1 MNNLQCSTIIFQ
13 GLRYNY
19 EHQIPNIEHQNNLKT
34 RYEISLTIRVI
45 LLLVSITAAA
55 FCIVSNRYTLLI
67 FVGLVI
73 VFQILNFIQ
82 FINKTNTEL
91 SQFIEAVQY
100 RDFSLQFTEK
110 NAPISVRQ
118 LRRAFN
124 QINATFKQLS
134 SEREEQYQYLQ
145 KILELVDTGILSYDR
160 EGNVGWINEAFKRM
174 MNVPY
179 LRNIASLEKRD
190 VSVFQAIINLEN
202 GNSQLVRINHKQVLL
217 AKTTFLNENIETN
230 LIAFQ
235 NVNEAIED
243 TEAQAYQKLLR
254 VMTHEIMNSVAP
266 IASLAET
273 MEKTLRGR
281 KGEKEEGRRDLEEE
295 GMRGEREESLDAER
309 LADIS
314 LGISTIRKRSENL
327 LKFADTYRQLAKVS
341 MTSFS
346 RFHIRDLFEG
356 VEILLENQIEQ
367 QKIEFDVI
375 IKDFE
380 LAIEG
385 DMVLIEQVLIN
396 LIINAIDAVKNEPNP
411 KITLS
416 VFQNNQ
422 QQTIIEVRDNG
433 VGMSDELMDKIFVPF
448 FTSKPNG
455 SGIGL
460 SLSKQIMA
468 LHKGTITVNSV
479 EKQGTSFRLGF

>member
-1 MNNLQCSTIIFQ
+1 M
-13 GLRYNY
+13 
-19 EHQIPNIEHQNNLKT
+19 KT
-34 RYEISLTIRVI
+34 RYEISLTIRVV
-45 LLLVSITAAA
+45 LLLASITAAA
-55 FCIVSNRYTLLI
+55 YCIVSGKYSLLI
-67 FVGLVI
+67 FAIFILI
-73 VFQILNFIQ
+73 FQIFNFVQ
-82 FINKTNTEL
+82 FINKTNIEL

-110 NAPISVRQ
+110 NAPVSVRQ

-145 KILELVDTGILSYDR
+145 KILELVDTGILSYNQTG
-160 EGNVGWINEAFKRM
+160 EVGWINESFKRM

-179 LRNIASLEKRD
+179 LRNISSLEKRD
-190 VSVFQAIINLEN
+190 NAVYQAIMSLEN
-202 GNSQLVRINHKQVLL
+202 GDSQLVKISQRQVLL
-217 AKTTFLNENIETN
+217 AKTTFLNDGIQTS

-273 MEKTLRGR
+273 MEKTLLKEKG
-281 KGEKEEGRRDLEEE
+281 KMGEKEKGKKGEGKQNLENT
-295 GMRGEREESLDAER
+295 GLDSEH
-309 LADIS
+309 LADIT

-346 RFHIRDLFEG
+346 KFYVRDLFEG
-356 VEILLENQIEQ
+356 VEILLENQLDRHN
-367 QKIEFDVI
+367 IEFDVV
-375 IKDFE
+375 IKDFTMT
-380 LAIEG
+380 IEG

-396 LIINAIDAVKNEPNP
+396 LIINAIDAVKLQPNP
-411 KITLS
+411 TVTLLA
-416 VFQNNQ
+416 FINQ
-422 QQTIIEVRDNG
+422 EERVVIEVRDNG
-433 VGMSDELMDKIFVPF
+433 VGMSAELMDKIFVPF
-448 FTSKPNG
+448 FTSKANG

-460 SLSKQIMA
+460 SLSKQIMT
-468 LHKGTITVNSV
+468 LHKGNITVNSS
-479 EKQGTSFRLGF
+479 EGKGTIFRLGF

>member
-1 MNNLQCSTIIFQ
+1 
-13 GLRYNY
+13 
-19 EHQIPNIEHQNNLKT
+19 LKT

-45 LLLVSITAAA
+45 LLLASITAAA

-67 FVGLVI
+67 FVGLMI

-110 NAPISVRQ
+110 NAPVSVRQ

-124 QINATFKQLS
+124 QINSTFKQLS

-145 KILELVDTGILSYDR
+145 KILELVDTGILSYDQ

-179 LRNIASLEKRD
+179 LRNISSLEKRD
-190 VSVFQAIINLEN
+190 MSVYQAIMSLEN
-202 GNSQLVRINHKQVLL
+202 GDSQLVKINHKQVLL

-273 MEKTLRGR
+273 METTLRWR
-281 KGEKEEGRRDLEEE
+281 KEIRETGGKDL
-295 GMRGEREESLDAER
+295 GDKYQVNFD
-309 LADIS
+309 DIS

-346 RFHIRDLFEG
+346 KFYIRDLFEG

-367 QKIEFDVI
+367 KNIEFDVI

-380 LAIEG
+380 LMIEG

-396 LIINAIDAVKNEPNP
+396 LIINAIDAVQHQSNP

-422 QQTIIEVRDNG
+422 QHTIIEVRDNG

-468 LHKGTITVNSV
+468 LHKGTITVNSA

>member
-1 MNNLQCSTIIFQ
+1 M
-13 GLRYNY
+13 
-19 EHQIPNIEHQNNLKT
+19 KT
-34 RYEISLTIRVI
+34 RYEISLTIRVV
-45 LLLVSITAAA
+45 LLLASITAAA
-55 FCIVSNRYTLLI
+55 YCIVSNKYSLLI
-67 FVGLVI
+67 FAVFVLI
-73 VFQILNFIQ
+73 FQIFNFVQ
-82 FINKTNTEL
+82 FINKTNIEL

-110 NAPISVRQ
+110 NAPVSVRQ

-145 KILELVDTGILSYDR
+145 KILELVDTGILSYNQKG
-160 EGNVGWINEAFKRM
+160 EVGWINESFKRM

-179 LRNIASLEKRD
+179 LRNISSLEKRD
-190 VSVFQAIINLEN
+190 SAVYQAIMSLEN
-202 GNSQLVRINHKQVLL
+202 GDSQLVKINQKQVLL
-217 AKTTFLNENIETN
+217 AKTTFLNDEMETN

-273 MEKTLRGR
+273 MEKALLAR
-281 KGEKEEGRRDLEEE
+281 KGEKEEGSKGVYTVKDSEY
-295 GMRGEREESLDAER
+295 
-309 LADIS
+309 LADIT

-346 RFHIRDLFEG
+346 EFYIRDLFEG
-356 VEILLENQIEQ
+356 VEILLENPLERN
-367 QKIEFDVI
+367 KIEFDVV
-375 IKDFE
+375 IKDFNMT
-380 LAIEG
+380 IEG
-385 DMVLIEQVLIN
+385 DMALIEQVLIN
-396 LIINAIDAVKNEPNP
+396 LIINAIDAVSSQKEPV
-411 KITLS
+411 ITLS
-416 VFQNNQ
+416 AFLNQ
-422 QQTIIEVRDNG
+422 EERVVVEVRDNG
-433 VGMSDELMDKIFVPF
+433 VGMSLELMDKIFVPF
-448 FTSKPNG
+448 FTSKANG

-460 SLSKQIMA
+460 SLSKQIMT
-468 LHKGTITVNSV
+468 LHKGTILVNST
-479 EKQGTSFRLGF
+479 EGKGTIFRLGF

>member
-1 MNNLQCSTIIFQ
+1 M
-13 GLRYNY
+13 
-19 EHQIPNIEHQNNLKT
+19 KT
-34 RYEISLTIRVI
+34 RYEISLTIRVV
-45 LLLVSITAAA
+45 LLLASITAAA
-55 FCIVSNRYTLLI
+55 YCIVSGKYTLLI
-67 FVGLVI
+67 FVILVL
-73 VFQILNFIQ
+73 VFQILNFVQ
-82 FINKTNTEL
+82 FINKTNIEL

-110 NAPISVRQ
+110 NAPVSVRQ

-124 QINATFKQLS
+124 QINSTFKQLS

-145 KILELVDTGILSYDR
+145 KILELVDTGILSYNQTG
-160 EGNVGWINEAFKRM
+160 EVGWINESFKRM
-174 MNVPY
+174 LNVPY
-179 LRNIASLEKRD
+179 LRNISALEKRENA
-190 VSVFQAIINLEN
+190 VYQAIMGLEN
-202 GNSQLVRINHKQVLL
+202 GDSQLVKINQKQVLL
-217 AKTTFLNENIETN
+217 AKTTFLNDEIETS

-273 MEKTLRGR
+273 MEKSLRGR
-281 KGEKEEGRRDLEEE
+281 NGGKQKGETVEERKGLEENTFDA
-295 GMRGEREESLDAER
+295 ESLT
-309 LADIS
+309 DIS

-346 RFHIRDLFEG
+346 EFYVRDLFEG
-356 VEILLENQIEQ
+356 VEILLENQLERHQ
-367 QKIEFDVI
+367 IEFDVV

-380 LAIEG
+380 MTIEG

-396 LIINAIDAVKNEPNP
+396 LIINAIDAVKEQTNP
-411 KITLS
+411 RITLS
-416 VFQNNQ
+416 VFKNQ
-422 QQTIIEVRDNG
+422 EERAVIEIRDNG
-433 VGMSDELMDKIFVPF
+433 VGMSAELMDKIFVPF
-448 FTSKPNG
+448 FTSKANG

-460 SLSKQIMA
+460 SLSKQIMT
-468 LHKGTITVNSV
+468 LHKGTITVQSA
-479 EKQGTSFRLGF
+479 EGKGTIFRLGF

>member
-1 MNNLQCSTIIFQ
+1 
-13 GLRYNY
+13 
-19 EHQIPNIEHQNNLKT
+19 LKT

-45 LLLVSITAAA
+45 LLLASITAAA

-67 FVGLVI
+67 FVGLII

-110 NAPISVRQ
+110 NAPVSVRQ

-145 KILELVDTGILSYDR
+145 KILELVDTGILSYDQ

-179 LRNIASLEKRD
+179 LRNISSLEKRD
-190 VSVFQAIINLEN
+190 VSVYQAIMSLEN
-202 GNSQLVRINHKQVLL
+202 GDSQLVKINHKQVLL
-217 AKTTFLNENIETN
+217 AKTTFLNDDIETN

-273 MEKTLRGR
+273 MESAIARR
-281 KGEKEEGRRDLEEE
+281 KGKMETGGKEFGGKNEDEF
-295 GMRGEREESLDAER
+295 D
-309 LADIS
+309 DIS

-346 RFHIRDLFEG
+346 KFYVRDLFEG

-367 QKIEFDVI
+367 KNIEFDVI

-380 LAIEG
+380 LMIEG

-396 LIINAIDAVKNEPNP
+396 LIINAIDAVQHQPNP

-422 QQTIIEVRDNG
+422 QHTIIEVRDNG

-448 FTSKPNG
+448 FTSKLNG

-479 EKQGTSFRLGF
+479 EKQGTAFRLGF

>member
-1 MNNLQCSTIIFQ
+1 M
-13 GLRYNY
+13 
-19 EHQIPNIEHQNNLKT
+19 KT

-45 LLLVSITAAA
+45 LLLASITAAA
-55 FCIVSNRYTLLI
+55 FCIVSNRYTLLV
-67 FVGLVI
+67 FVGLII

-110 NAPISVRQ
+110 NAPVSVRQ

-145 KILELVDTGILSYDR
+145 KILELVDTGILSYDQ

-179 LRNIASLEKRD
+179 LRNISSLEKRD
-190 VSVFQAIINLEN
+190 MSVYQAVMSLEN
-202 GNSQLVRINHKQVLL
+202 GDSQLVKINHKQILL

-273 MEKTLRGR
+273 METTLRGR
-281 KGEKEEGRRDLEEE
+281 KEIRETGEKDLE
-295 GMRGEREESLDAER
+295 DKYQINFD
-309 LADIS
+309 DIS

-346 RFHIRDLFEG
+346 KFYIRDLFEG

-367 QKIEFDVI
+367 KNIEFDVI

-380 LAIEG
+380 LMIEG
-385 DMVLIEQVLIN
+385 DMILIEQVLIN
-396 LIINAIDAVKNEPNP
+396 LVINAIDAVQHQSNP

-422 QQTIIEVRDNG
+422 QQIIIEIRDNG
-433 VGMSDELMDKIFVPF
+433 MGMSDELMDKIFVPF

-479 EKQGTSFRLGF
+479 EKQGAAFQLRF

>member
-1 MNNLQCSTIIFQ
+1 MIF
-13 GLRYNY
+13 
-19 EHQIPNIEHQNNLKT
+19 ETMKT

-45 LLLVSITAAA
+45 LLLASITAAA

-67 FVGLVI
+67 FVGLTI
-73 VFQILNFIQ
+73 FFQILNFIQ

-100 RDFSLQFTEK
+100 RDFSLKFTEK
-110 NAPISVRQ
+110 NAPVSVRQ

-124 QINATFKQLS
+124 QINTTFKQLS

-145 KILELVDTGILSYDR
+145 KILELVDTGILSYDQ

-174 MNVPY
+174 MNIPY
-179 LRNIASLEKRD
+179 LRNISSLEKRD
-190 VSVFQAIINLEN
+190 ISVYQAIKNLKN
-202 GNSQLVRINHKQVLL
+202 GDNQLVKINHKQVLL

-273 MEKTLRGR
+273 MERAIARR
-281 KGEKEEGRRDLEEE
+281 KGGKEIGEKGFGGKNEDEFD
-295 GMRGEREESLDAER
+295 
-309 LADIS
+309 DIS

-341 MTSFS
+341 LTSFS
-346 RFHIRDLFEG
+346 KFYIRDLFEG
-356 VEILLENQIEQ
+356 VEILLEHQIEQ
-367 QKIEFDVI
+367 QNIEFDVV
-375 IKDFE
+375 IKKIE
-380 LAIEG
+380 LMIEG

-396 LIINAIDAVKNEPNP
+396 LIINAIDAVTNQQNP

-416 VFQNNQ
+416 VFQNNHQ
-422 QQTIIEVRDNG
+422 QVIIEVRDNG
-433 VGMSDELMDKIFVPF
+433 VGMSDELIDKIFIPF
-448 FTSKPNG
+448 FTSKTNG

-479 EKQGTSFRLGF
+479 EKQGTAFRLVF

>member
-1 MNNLQCSTIIFQ
+1 M
-13 GLRYNY
+13 
-19 EHQIPNIEHQNNLKT
+19 KT
-34 RYEISLTIRVI
+34 RYEISLTIRVV
-45 LLLVSITAAA
+45 LLLANITAAA
-55 FCIVSNRYTLLI
+55 FCIVSNRYTLLV
-67 FVGLVI
+67 FVGLII

-110 NAPISVRQ
+110 NAPVSVRQ

-124 QINATFKQLS
+124 QINTTFKQLS

-145 KILELVDTGILSYDR
+145 KILELVDTGILSYDQ

-179 LRNIASLEKRD
+179 LRNISSLEKRD
-190 VSVFQAIINLEN
+190 ISVYQAIKSLEN
-202 GNSQLVRINHKQVLL
+202 GNSQLVKINHKQVLL
-217 AKTTFLNENIETN
+217 AKTTFLNENTETN

-273 MEKTLRGR
+273 METTLRGR
-281 KGEKEEGRRDLEEE
+281 KEIRETGGKDLE
-295 GMRGEREESLDAER
+295 DKYQINFD
-309 LADIS
+309 DIS

-346 RFHIRDLFEG
+346 KFYIRDLFEG

-367 QKIEFDVI
+367 KNIEFDVI

-380 LAIEG
+380 LMIEG

-396 LIINAIDAVKNEPNP
+396 LIINAIDAVQRQLNP
-411 KITLS
+411 KIILS
-416 VFQNNQ
+416 VTQNPQ
-422 QQTIIEVRDNG
+422 QQVIIEVRDNG

-479 EKQGTSFRLGF
+479 EKQGTAFRLRF

>member
-1 MNNLQCSTIIFQ
+1 M
-13 GLRYNY
+13 
-19 EHQIPNIEHQNNLKT
+19 KT

-55 FCIVSNRYTLLI
+55 FCIVSDRYTLLI
-67 FVGLVI
+67 FVGLII

-110 NAPISVRQ
+110 NAPVSVRQ

-145 KILELVDTGILSYDR
+145 KILELVDTGILSYDQK
-160 EGNVGWINEAFKRM
+160 GNVGWINEAFKRM

-179 LRNIASLEKRD
+179 LRNISSLEKRD
-190 VSVFQAIINLEN
+190 ISVYQAVMSLEN
-202 GNSQLVRINHKQVLL
+202 GDSQLVKINHKQILL

-273 MEKTLRGR
+273 METTLRGR
-281 KGEKEEGRRDLEEE
+281 KEIRETGEKDLE
-295 GMRGEREESLDAER
+295 DKYQINFD
-309 LADIS
+309 DIS

-346 RFHIRDLFEG
+346 KFYIRDLFEG

-367 QKIEFDVI
+367 KNIEFDVI

-380 LAIEG
+380 LMIEG
-385 DMVLIEQVLIN
+385 DMILIEQVLIN
-396 LIINAIDAVKNEPNP
+396 LVINAIDAVQHQSNP

-416 VFQNNQ
+416 VFQNSQ
-422 QQTIIEVRDNG
+422 QQIIIEIRDNG
-433 VGMSDELMDKIFVPF
+433 MGMSDELMDKIFVPF

-479 EKQGTSFRLGF
+479 EKQGTAFQLRF

>member
-1 MNNLQCSTIIFQ
+1 M
-13 GLRYNY
+13 
-19 EHQIPNIEHQNNLKT
+19 KT

-45 LLLVSITAAA
+45 LLLASITAAA
-55 FCIVSNRYTLLI
+55 FCVVSNRYTLLI
-67 FVGLVI
+67 FVGLMI
-73 VFQILNFIQ
+73 IFQILNFIQ

-110 NAPISVRQ
+110 DAPVSVRQ

-145 KILELVDTGILSYDR
+145 KILELVDTGILSYDQ

-174 MNVPY
+174 MNIPY

-190 VSVFQAIINLEN
+190 ISVYQAVMSLEN
-202 GNSQLVRINHKQVLL
+202 GGSQLVKINHKQILL
-217 AKTTFLNENIETN
+217 AKTTFLSNEIETN

-273 MEKTLRGR
+273 MEKAILR
-281 KGEKEEGRRDLEEE
+281 KK
-295 GMRGEREESLDAER
+295 RGKNDDEFE
-309 LADIS
+309 DIS

-327 LKFADTYRQLAKVS
+327 MKFADTYRQLAKVA

-346 RFHIRDLFEG
+346 KFYIRDLFEG

-367 QKIEFDVI
+367 QNIEFDIV
-375 IKDFE
+375 IKDFD
-380 LAIEG
+380 LMIEG
-385 DMVLIEQVLIN
+385 DMILIEQVLIN
-396 LIINAIDAVKNEPNP
+396 LIINAIDAVQHQPNP

-422 QQTIIEVRDNG
+422 QRTTIEVRDNG

-479 EKQGTSFRLGF
+479 EKQGTAFQLRF

>member
-1 MNNLQCSTIIFQ
+1 M
-13 GLRYNY
+13 
-19 EHQIPNIEHQNNLKT
+19 KT

-45 LLLVSITAAA
+45 LLLASITAAA

-67 FVGLVI
+67 FVGLMI
-73 VFQILNFIQ
+73 VLQILNFIQ

-110 NAPISVRQ
+110 NAPVSVRQ

-145 KILELVDTGILSYDR
+145 KILELVDTGILSYDQ

-174 MNVPY
+174 MNIPY
-179 LRNIASLEKRD
+179 LRNISSLEKRD
-190 VSVFQAIINLEN
+190 IFVYQAIISLEN
-202 GNSQLVRINHKQVLL
+202 GNSQLVKINHKQVLL

-243 TEAQAYQKLLR
+243 TEVQAYQKLLR

-273 MEKTLRGR
+273 MERAVAR
-281 KGEKEEGRRDLEEE
+281 RKEEKLKS
-295 GMRGEREESLDAER
+295 GENDDEFD
-309 LADIS
+309 DIS

-327 LKFADTYRQLAKVS
+327 LKFADTYRQLAKIS

-346 RFHIRDLFEG
+346 KFYIRDLFEG
-356 VEILLENQIEQ
+356 VEILLESRIEQ
-367 QKIEFDVI
+367 QNIEFDVI

-380 LAIEG
+380 LTIEG

-396 LIINAIDAVKNEPNP
+396 LIINAIDAVQHQSSP
-411 KITLS
+411 KITIS

-422 QQTIIEVRDNG
+422 QQVIIEVRDNG

-468 LHKGTITVNSV
+468 LHKGTITVNSI
-479 EKQGTSFRLGF
+479 ERQGTAFRLAF

>member
-1 MNNLQCSTIIFQ
+1 
-13 GLRYNY
+13 
-19 EHQIPNIEHQNNLKT
+19 LKT
-34 RYEISLTIRVI
+34 RYEISLTLRVVM
-45 LLLVSITAAA
+45 LLVSITAAA
-55 FCIVSNRYTLLI
+55 FCIVSNKYSLLI
-67 FVGLVI
+67 FVLLFL
-73 VFQILNFIQ
+73 VFQIINFIQ
-82 FINKTNTEL
+82 FINKTNIEL

-110 NAPISVRQ
+110 NAPVSVRQ

-145 KILELVDTGILSYDR
+145 KILELVDTGILSYDKNG
-160 EGNVGWINEAFKRM
+160 EVGWINESFKRM

-179 LRNIASLEKRD
+179 IRNISSLEKRD
-190 VSVFQAIINLEN
+190 EYVYQAIINLANGEN
-202 GNSQLVRINHKQVLL
+202 QLVKINHKQVLL
-217 AKTTFLNENIETN
+217 AKTTFLNDDLETN

-273 MEKTLRGR
+273 MEKTIVRR
-281 KGEKEEGRRDLEEE
+281 KEGKATEEKALDVEGLE
-295 GMRGEREESLDAER
+295 
-309 LADIS
+309 DIV

-327 LKFADTYRQLAKVS
+327 LKFAVTYRQLAKVS
-341 MTSFS
+341 LTSFS
-346 RFHIRDLFEG
+346 EFYVHDLFEG
-356 VEILLENQIEQ
+356 VEILLESQFEQ
-367 QKIEFDVI
+367 QNIDFNVV
-375 IKDFE
+375 IKDFD
-380 LAIEG
+380 LIIEG

-396 LIINAIDAVKNEPNP
+396 LIINAIDAVKNQENP
-411 KITLS
+411 QITLATHKNS
-416 VFQNNQ
+416 DERVV
-422 QQTIIEVRDNG
+422 IEVKDNG
-433 VGMSDELMDKIFVPF
+433 TGMSAELLDKIFVPF

-468 LHKGTITVNSV
+468 LHKGNITVQSFEN
-479 EKQGTSFRLGF
+479 KGTIFRLVF

>member
-1 MNNLQCSTIIFQ
+1 MIF
-13 GLRYNY
+13 
-19 EHQIPNIEHQNNLKT
+19 ETMKT

-45 LLLVSITAAA
+45 LLLASITAAA

-67 FVGLVI
+67 FVGLI
-73 VFQILNFIQ
+73 IFFQILNFIQ

-110 NAPISVRQ
+110 NAPVSVRQ

-145 KILELVDTGILSYDR
+145 KILELVDTGILSYDQ

-174 MNVPY
+174 MNIPY
-179 LRNIASLEKRD
+179 LRNISSLEKRD
-190 VSVFQAIINLEN
+190 ISVYQAIKNLKN
-202 GNSQLVRINHKQVLL
+202 GDNQLVKINHKQVLL

-273 MEKTLRGR
+273 MERAIARR
-281 KGEKEEGRRDLEEE
+281 KGGKEIGEKGFGGKNEDEFD
-295 GMRGEREESLDAER
+295 
-309 LADIS
+309 DIS

-341 MTSFS
+341 LTSFS
-346 RFHIRDLFEG
+346 KFYIRDLFEG
-356 VEILLENQIEQ
+356 VEILLEHQIEQ
-367 QKIEFDVI
+367 QNIEFDVV
-375 IKDFE
+375 IKKIE
-380 LAIEG
+380 LMIEG

-396 LIINAIDAVKNEPNP
+396 LIINAIDAVTNQQNP

-416 VFQNNQ
+416 VFQNNHQ
-422 QQTIIEVRDNG
+422 QVIIEVRDNG
-433 VGMSDELMDKIFVPF
+433 VGMSDELIDKIFIPF
-448 FTSKPNG
+448 FTSKTNG

-479 EKQGTSFRLGF
+479 EKQGTAFRLVF

>member
-1 MNNLQCSTIIFQ
+1 M
-13 GLRYNY
+13 
-19 EHQIPNIEHQNNLKT
+19 KT

-45 LLLVSITAAA
+45 LLLASITAAA
-55 FCIVSNRYTLLI
+55 YCIVSSRYTLLT
-67 FVGLVI
+67 FVSLVI
-73 VFQILNFIQ
+73 SFQILNFIQ

-145 KILELVDTGILSYDR
+145 KILELVDTGILSYDQ

-179 LRNIASLEKRD
+179 LRNISSLEKRD
-190 VSVFQAIINLEN
+190 IAVFQAIKNLEN
-202 GNSQLVRINHKQVLL
+202 GDSQLVKINHKQVLL
-217 AKTTFLNENIETN
+217 AKTTFLNESIETN

-273 MEKTLRGR
+273 MERAISRKKAEKQTEGKLRN
-281 KGEKEEGRRDLEEE
+281 E
-295 GMRGEREESLDAER
+295 EREKDDEFD
-309 LADIS
+309 DIS

-346 RFHIRDLFEG
+346 KFYIRDLLEG

-367 QKIEFDVI
+367 QNIEFDVV
-375 IKDFE
+375 IKEFE
-380 LAIEG
+380 LMIEG

-396 LIINAIDAVKNEPNP
+396 LIINAIDAVKNQPNP

-422 QQTIIEVRDNG
+422 QQVIIEVRDNG
-433 VGMSDELMDKIFVPF
+433 VGMSDELIDKIFVPF

-479 EKQGTSFRLGF
+479 EKQGTAFRLSF

>member
-1 MNNLQCSTIIFQ
+1 M
-13 GLRYNY
+13 
-19 EHQIPNIEHQNNLKT
+19 KT
-34 RYEISLTIRVI
+34 RYEISLTIRVV
-45 LLLVSITAAA
+45 LLLASITAAA
-55 FCIVSNRYTLLI
+55 YCIVSGKYSLLI
-67 FVGLVI
+67 FAVFVL
-73 VFQILNFIQ
+73 VFQIFNFVQ
-82 FINKTNTEL
+82 FINKTNIEL

-110 NAPISVRQ
+110 NAPVSVRQ

-145 KILELVDTGILSYDR
+145 KILELVDTGILSYNQNG
-160 EGNVGWINEAFKRM
+160 EVGWINESFKRM

-179 LRNIASLEKRD
+179 LRNISSLEKRD
-190 VSVFQAIINLEN
+190 NTVYQAIMSLGN
-202 GNSQLVRINHKQVLL
+202 GDSQLVKINQKQVLL
-217 AKTTFLNENIETN
+217 AKTTFLNDGIETS
-230 LIAFQ
+230 LVAFQ

-273 MEKTLRGR
+273 MEKSLLRREGI
-281 KGEKEEGRRDLEEE
+281 KEEERQDLGENGSE
-295 GMRGEREESLDAER
+295 GLGNLLDSES
-309 LADIS
+309 LADIT

-346 RFHIRDLFEG
+346 EFYVRDLFEG
-356 VEILLENQIEQ
+356 VEILLENQLERHQ
-367 QKIEFDVI
+367 IEFDVV
-375 IKDFE
+375 IKDFNIT
-380 LAIEG
+380 IEG

-396 LIINAIDAVKNEPNP
+396 LIVNAIDAVKMQASPTV
-411 KITLS
+411 TLS
-416 VFQNNQ
+416 AFISQEERAV
-422 QQTIIEVRDNG
+422 IEVRDNG
-433 VGMSDELMDKIFVPF
+433 MGMSAELLDKIFVPF
-448 FTSKPNG
+448 FTSKANG

-460 SLSKQIMA
+460 SLSKQIMT
-468 LHKGTITVNSV
+468 LHKGTIIVNSS
-479 EKQGTSFRLGF
+479 EGKGTVFRLGF

>member
-1 MNNLQCSTIIFQ
+1 M
-13 GLRYNY
+13 
-19 EHQIPNIEHQNNLKT
+19 KT
-34 RYEISLTIRVI
+34 RYEISLTIRVV
-45 LLLVSITAAA
+45 LLLASITAAA
-55 FCIVSNRYTLLI
+55 YCIVSNKYSLLI
-67 FVGLVI
+67 FAAFVL
-73 VFQILNFIQ
+73 VFQIFNFVQ
-82 FINKTNTEL
+82 FINKTNIEL

-110 NAPISVRQ
+110 NAPVSVRQ

-145 KILELVDTGILSYDR
+145 KILELVDTGILSYNQTG
-160 EGNVGWINEAFKRM
+160 EVGWLNESFKRM

-179 LRNIASLEKRD
+179 LRNISALEKRD
-190 VSVFQAIINLEN
+190 SAVYQVIMSLEN
-202 GNSQLVRINHKQVLL
+202 GNSQLVKINQKQVLL
-217 AKTTFLNENIETN
+217 AKTTFLNDDTETN

-273 MEKTLRGR
+273 MEKALLGR
-281 KGEKEEGRRDLEEE
+281 KEGKKAEGETKLDS
-295 GMRGEREESLDAER
+295 ES
-309 LADIS
+309 LADIT

-346 RFHIRDLFEG
+346 EFYVRDLFEG
-356 VEILLENQIEQ
+356 VEILLENPLERH
-367 QKIEFDVI
+367 KIEFDVI
-375 IKDFE
+375 IKDFNMT
-380 LAIEG
+380 IEG
-385 DMVLIEQVLIN
+385 DMALIEQVLIN
-396 LIINAIDAVKNEPNP
+396 LIINAIDSVSPQKNPT
-411 KITLS
+411 ITLS
-416 VFQNNQ
+416 AFLNQ
-422 QQTIIEVRDNG
+422 EEQTVIEVRDNG
-433 VGMSDELMDKIFVPF
+433 IGMSSALLDKIFVPF
-448 FTSKPNG
+448 FTSKANG

-460 SLSKQIMA
+460 SLSKQIMT
-468 LHKGTITVNSV
+468 LHKGTITVNST
-479 EKQGTSFRLGF
+479 EGKGSIFRLGF

>member
-1 MNNLQCSTIIFQ
+1 
-13 GLRYNY
+13 
-19 EHQIPNIEHQNNLKT
+19 LKT

-45 LLLVSITAAA
+45 LLLASITAAA
-55 FCIVSNRYTLLI
+55 FCIVEHRYTLLI
-67 FVGLVI
+67 FIGLI
-73 VFQILNFIQ
+73 LVFQILNFIQ

-110 NAPISVRQ
+110 NAPVSVRQ

-145 KILELVDTGILSYDR
+145 KILELVDTGILSYDK
-160 EGNVGWINEAFKRM
+160 EGEVGWINEAFKRM

-179 LRNIASLEKRD
+179 LRNISSLEKRD
-190 VSVFQAIINLEN
+190 ESVYQAIMSLKN
-202 GNSQLVRINHKQVLL
+202 GDSQLVKINHKQVLL
-217 AKTTFLNENIETN
+217 AKTTFLNEDIETN

-273 MEKTLRGR
+273 MEGAIARRKGIEGR
-281 KGEKEEGRRDLEEE
+281 KGGREIGGKSRGGDKEND
-295 GMRGEREESLDAER
+295 DDFD
-309 LADIS
+309 DIS

-346 RFHIRDLFEG
+346 EFYVRDLFEG

-367 QKIEFDVI
+367 KNIEFDVV

-380 LAIEG
+380 LKIEG

-396 LIINAIDAVKNEPNP
+396 LIINAIDAVKTQQKPV
-411 KITLS
+411 ITLS
-416 VFQNNQ
+416 VFLNSQEQ
-422 QQTIIEVRDNG
+422 IIIEVRDNG
-433 VGMSDELMDKIFVPF
+433 VGMSDELLDKIFVPF
-448 FTSKPNG
+448 FTSKVNG

-468 LHKGTITVNSV
+468 LHKGAITVNSV
-479 EKQGTSFRLGF
+479 EGKGTAFRLIF

>member
-1 MNNLQCSTIIFQ
+1 M
-13 GLRYNY
+13 
-19 EHQIPNIEHQNNLKT
+19 LKFN
-34 RYEISLTIRVI
+34 RYEISLTIRVV
-45 LLLVSITAAA
+45 LLLASITAAA
-55 FCIVSNRYTLLI
+55 FCIVTAKYSLLVFAI
-67 FVGLVI
+67 LVL
-73 VFQILNFIQ
+73 VFQIFNFVQ
-82 FINKTNTEL
+82 FINKTNIEL
-91 SQFIEAVQY
+91 TQFIEAVRY

-110 NAPISVRQ
+110 NAPVSVRQ

-145 KILELVDTGILSYDR
+145 KILELVDTGILSYNQAG
-160 EGNVGWINEAFKRM
+160 EVGWINESFKRM

-179 LRNIASLEKRD
+179 LKTITSLEKRD
-190 VSVFQAIINLEN
+190 SVVYQAIMNLEN
-202 GNSQLVRINHKQVLL
+202 GDNQLVKINQKQVLL

-273 MEKTLRGR
+273 MEKAVA
-281 KGEKEEGRRDLEEE
+281 RR
-295 GMRGEREESLDAER
+295 RGERDKGEQEKLGKGEDEFD
-309 LADIS
+309 DIS

-341 MTSFS
+341 ITSFS
-346 RFHIRDLFEG
+346 EFFVHDLFEG
-356 VEILLENQIEQ
+356 VEILLESQIEQ
-367 QKIEFDVI
+367 KNIEFDVV

-380 LAIEG
+380 LTIEG

-396 LIINAIDAVKNEPNP
+396 LIINAIDAVKNQESP
-411 KITLS
+411 KITLATYRGQDERP
-416 VFQNNQ
+416 V
-422 QQTIIEVRDNG
+422 IEVRDNG
-433 VGMSDELMDKIFVPF
+433 VGMSPDLIDKIFVPF
-448 FTSKPNG
+448 FTSKANG

-460 SLSKQIMA
+460 SLSKQIMT
-468 LHKGTITVNSV
+468 LHKGTISVHSEEGAGTV
-479 EKQGTSFRLGF
+479 FRLGF

>member
-1 MNNLQCSTIIFQ
+1 VFHKQSLM
-13 GLRYNY
+13 
-19 EHQIPNIEHQNNLKT
+19 KT

-45 LLLVSITAAA
+45 LLLASITAAA

-67 FVGLVI
+67 FVGLMI

-110 NAPISVRQ
+110 NAPVSVRQ

-145 KILELVDTGILSYDR
+145 KILELVDTGILSYDQ

-174 MNVPY
+174 MNIPY
-179 LRNIASLEKRD
+179 LRNISSLEKRD
-190 VSVFQAIINLEN
+190 ISVYQAIMSLEN
-202 GNSQLVRINHKQVLL
+202 GDSQLVKINHRQVLL

-273 MEKTLRGR
+273 MEKNLRSR
-281 KGEKEEGRRDLEEE
+281 KGIKETGE
-295 GMRGEREESLDAER
+295 MRFGGKNDDEFD
-309 LADIS
+309 DIS

-346 RFHIRDLFEG
+346 KFYIRDLFEG

-367 QKIEFDVI
+367 QNIEFDVI

-380 LAIEG
+380 LMIEG

-396 LIINAIDAVKNEPNP
+396 LIINAMDAVKSQQNP

-479 EKQGTSFRLGF
+479 EKQGTAFRLGF

>member
-1 MNNLQCSTIIFQ
+1 M
-13 GLRYNY
+13 LRFN
-19 EHQIPNIEHQNNLKT
+19 
-34 RYEISLTIRVI
+34 RYEISLTIRVV
-45 LLLVSITAAA
+45 LLLASITAAA
-55 FCIVSNRYTLLI
+55 FCIVMTKYSLLVFAI
-67 FVGLVI
+67 LLL
-73 VFQILNFIQ
+73 VFQIFNFVQ
-82 FINKTNTEL
+82 FINKTNIEL
-91 SQFIEAVQY
+91 TQFIEAVRY

-145 KILELVDTGILSYDR
+145 KILELVDTGILSYNQAG
-160 EGNVGWINEAFKRM
+160 EVGWINESFKRM

-179 LRNIASLEKRD
+179 LRTISSLEKRD
-190 VSVFQAIINLEN
+190 SVVYQAIMNLEN
-202 GNSQLVRINHKQVLL
+202 GDSQLVKINQKQVLL
-217 AKTTFLNENIETN
+217 AKTTFLNEDIETN

-273 MEKTLRGR
+273 MEKAVARRRGVMA
-281 KGEKEEGRRDLEEE
+281 KGERSEDEFD
-295 GMRGEREESLDAER
+295 
-309 LADIS
+309 DIS

-341 MTSFS
+341 ITSFS
-346 RFHIRDLFEG
+346 KFFVHDLFEG
-356 VEILLENQIEQ
+356 VEILLENQIG
-367 QKIEFDVI
+367 QKNIEFDVV

-380 LAIEG
+380 LMIEG

-396 LIINAIDAVKNEPNP
+396 LIINAIDAVKNQENP
-411 KITLS
+411 KITLATYRGQDERA
-416 VFQNNQ
+416 V
-422 QQTIIEVRDNG
+422 IEVRDNG
-433 VGMSDELMDKIFVPF
+433 VGMSPDLMDKIFVPF
-448 FTSKPNG
+448 FTSKANG

-460 SLSKQIMA
+460 SLSKQIMT
-468 LHKGTITVNSV
+468 LHKGTISVHSEEGAGTV
-479 EKQGTSFRLGF
+479 FRLGF

>member
-1 MNNLQCSTIIFQ
+1 M
-13 GLRYNY
+13 
-19 EHQIPNIEHQNNLKT
+19 
-34 RYEISLTIRVI
+34 
-45 LLLVSITAAA
+45 LLASITAAA
-55 FCIVSNRYTLLI
+55 YCIVSNKYSLLI
-67 FVGLVI
+67 FAVFVL
-73 VFQILNFIQ
+73 VFQIFNFIQ
-82 FINKTNTEL
+82 FINKTNIEL

-110 NAPISVRQ
+110 NAPVSVRK

-145 KILELVDTGILSYDR
+145 KILELVDTGILSYNQTG
-160 EGNVGWINEAFKRM
+160 EVGWLNESFKRM

-179 LRNIASLEKRD
+179 LRNIAALEKRD
-190 VSVFQAIINLEN
+190 SAVYQVIMNLGN
-202 GNSQLVRINHKQVLL
+202 GDSQLVKINQKQVLL
-217 AKTTFLNENIETN
+217 AKTTFLNDKIETN

-273 MEKTLRGR
+273 MEKTLLR
-281 KGEKEEGRRDLEEE
+281 EEGKK
-295 GMRGEREESLDAER
+295 GEREKGVSTVKDSEY
-309 LADIS
+309 LADIT

-346 RFHIRDLFEG
+346 EFYIRDLFEG
-356 VEILLENQIEQ
+356 VEILLENPLERH
-367 QKIEFDVI
+367 KIEFDVV
-375 IKDFE
+375 IKDFSMT
-380 LAIEG
+380 IEG
-385 DMVLIEQVLIN
+385 DMALIEQVLIN
-396 LIINAIDAVKNEPNP
+396 LIINAIDAVSPQKDPS
-411 KITLS
+411 ITLS
-416 VFQNNQ
+416 AFLNQ
-422 QQTIIEVRDNG
+422 EERVVIEVRDNG
-433 VGMSDELMDKIFVPF
+433 VGMSVELMDKIFVPF
-448 FTSKPNG
+448 FTSKANG

-460 SLSKQIMA
+460 SLSKQIMT
-468 LHKGTITVNSV
+468 LHKGTITVNSS
-479 EKQGTSFRLGF
+479 EGKGTIFLLGF

>member
-1 MNNLQCSTIIFQ
+1 M
-13 GLRYNY
+13 LRFN
-19 EHQIPNIEHQNNLKT
+19 
-34 RYEISLTIRVI
+34 RYEISLTIRVV
-45 LLLVSITAAA
+45 LLLASITAAA
-55 FCIVSNRYTLLI
+55 FCIVMAKYSLLVFAI
-67 FVGLVI
+67 LVL
-73 VFQILNFIQ
+73 VFQIFNFVQ
-82 FINKTNTEL
+82 FINKTNIEL
-91 SQFIEAVQY
+91 TQFIEAVRY

-110 NAPISVRQ
+110 NAPVSVRQ

-145 KILELVDTGILSYDR
+145 KILELVDTGILSYNQAG
-160 EGNVGWINEAFKRM
+160 EVGWINESFKRM

-179 LRNIASLEKRD
+179 LRTISSLEKRD
-190 VSVFQAIINLEN
+190 SVVYQAIMNLEN
-202 GNSQLVRINHKQVLL
+202 GDNQLVKINQKQVLL

-273 MEKTLRGR
+273 MEKAVARR
-281 KGEKEEGRRDLEEE
+281 RGEKEK
-295 GMRGEREESLDAER
+295 RGKGDDDFD
-309 LADIS
+309 DIS

-341 MTSFS
+341 ITSFS
-346 RFHIRDLFEG
+346 EFFVHDLFEG
-356 VEILLENQIEQ
+356 VEILLESQIEQ
-367 QKIEFDVI
+367 KNIEFDVV

-380 LAIEG
+380 LTIEG

-396 LIINAIDAVKNEPNP
+396 LIINAIDAVKNQESPR
-411 KITLS
+411 ITLATYRGQDERP
-416 VFQNNQ
+416 V
-422 QQTIIEVRDNG
+422 IEVRDNG
-433 VGMSDELMDKIFVPF
+433 VGMSPDLMDKIFVPF
-448 FTSKPNG
+448 FTSKANG

-460 SLSKQIMA
+460 SLSKQIMT
-468 LHKGTITVNSV
+468 LHKGTISVQSEEGAGTV
-479 EKQGTSFRLGF
+479 FRLGFA

>member
-1 MNNLQCSTIIFQ
+1 M
-13 GLRYNY
+13 
-19 EHQIPNIEHQNNLKT
+19 KT

-45 LLLVSITAAA
+45 LLLVSITAGA

-67 FVGLVI
+67 FVGLMI

-110 NAPISVRQ
+110 NAPVSVRQ

-145 KILELVDTGILSYDR
+145 KILELVDTGILSYDK

-179 LRNIASLEKRD
+179 LRNISSLEKRD
-190 VSVFQAIINLEN
+190 ESVYQAIMSLEN
-202 GNSQLVRINHKQVLL
+202 GNSQLVKINHKQVLL
-217 AKTTFLNENIETN
+217 AKTTFLNEDLETN

-273 MEKTLRGR
+273 MEKSLRGR
-281 KGEKEEGRRDLEEE
+281 KGKMEAGGMDLE
-295 GMRGEREESLDAER
+295 GKNDNDFD
-309 LADIS
+309 DIS

-346 RFHIRDLFEG
+346 KFYVRDLFEG

-367 QKIEFDVI
+367 KNIEFDVI

-380 LAIEG
+380 LMIEG

-396 LIINAIDAVKNEPNP
+396 LIINAIDAVQYQENP

-422 QQTIIEVRDNG
+422 QHTIIEVRDNG
-433 VGMSDELMDKIFVPF
+433 MGMSEELIDKIFVPF

-479 EKQGTSFRLGF
+479 EKQGTAFRLGF

>member
-1 MNNLQCSTIIFQ
+1 M
-13 GLRYNY
+13 
-19 EHQIPNIEHQNNLKT
+19 KT

-45 LLLVSITAAA
+45 LLLASITAAA
-55 FCIVSNRYTLLI
+55 FCIVSNRYTLLV
-67 FVGLVI
+67 FVGLII

-110 NAPISVRQ
+110 NAPVSVRQ

-145 KILELVDTGILSYDR
+145 KILELVDTGILSYDQ

-179 LRNIASLEKRD
+179 LRNISSLEKRD
-190 VSVFQAIINLEN
+190 ISVYQAVMSLEN
-202 GNSQLVRINHKQVLL
+202 GDSQLVKINHKQILL

-273 MEKTLRGR
+273 METTLRGR
-281 KGEKEEGRRDLEEE
+281 KEIRETGEKDLE
-295 GMRGEREESLDAER
+295 DKYQINFD
-309 LADIS
+309 DIS

-346 RFHIRDLFEG
+346 KFYIRDLFEG

-367 QKIEFDVI
+367 KNIEFDVI

-380 LAIEG
+380 LMIEG
-385 DMVLIEQVLIN
+385 DMILIEQVLIN
-396 LIINAIDAVKNEPNP
+396 LVINAIDAVQHQSNP

-416 VFQNNQ
+416 VFQNSQ
-422 QQTIIEVRDNG
+422 QQIIIEIRDNG
-433 VGMSDELMDKIFVPF
+433 MGMSDELMDKIFVPF

-479 EKQGTSFRLGF
+479 EKQGTAFQLRF

>member
-1 MNNLQCSTIIFQ
+1 
-13 GLRYNY
+13 
-19 EHQIPNIEHQNNLKT
+19 
-34 RYEISLTIRVI
+34 
-45 LLLVSITAAA
+45 
-55 FCIVSNRYTLLI
+55 
-67 FVGLVI
+67 
-73 VFQILNFIQ
+73 
-82 FINKTNTEL
+82 
-91 SQFIEAVQY
+91 
-100 RDFSLQFTEK
+100 
-110 NAPISVRQ
+110 
-118 LRRAFN
+118 
-124 QINATFKQLS
+124 
-134 SEREEQYQYLQ
+134 
-145 KILELVDTGILSYDR
+145 
-160 EGNVGWINEAFKRM
+160 
-174 MNVPY
+174 
-179 LRNIASLEKRD
+179 
-190 VSVFQAIINLEN
+190 
-202 GNSQLVRINHKQVLL
+202 
-217 AKTTFLNENIETN
+217 
-230 LIAFQ
+230 
-235 NVNEAIED
+235 
-243 TEAQAYQKLLR
+243 
-254 VMTHEIMNSVAP
+254 
-266 IASLAET
+266 LAET
-273 MEKTLRGR
+273 MEGAIARRKGVEGR
-281 KGEKEEGRRDLEEE
+281 KGGKETGGKIKNGEKEIDDEFD
-295 GMRGEREESLDAER
+295 
-309 LADIS
+309 DIS

-346 RFHIRDLFEG
+346 KFYIRDLFEG

-367 QKIEFDVI
+367 KNIEFDVI

-380 LAIEG
+380 LMIEG

-396 LIINAIDAVKNEPNP
+396 LIINAIDAVKNQENP

>member
-1 MNNLQCSTIIFQ
+1 MKI
-13 GLRYNY
+13 
-19 EHQIPNIEHQNNLKT
+19 

-45 LLLVSITAAA
+45 LLLASITAAA
-55 FCIVSNRYTLLI
+55 FCIVSNRYTLLV
-67 FVGLVI
+67 FVGLII

-110 NAPISVRQ
+110 NAPVSVRQ

-145 KILELVDTGILSYDR
+145 KILELVDAGILSYDQ

-179 LRNIASLEKRD
+179 LRNISSLEKRD
-190 VSVFQAIINLEN
+190 ISVYQAIMSLEN
-202 GNSQLVRINHKQVLL
+202 GNSQLVKINHKQVLL
-217 AKTTFLNENIETN
+217 AKTTFLNENIKTN

-273 MEKTLRGR
+273 MEKAILRK
-281 KGEKEEGRRDLEEE
+281 KGGKNDDEFE
-295 GMRGEREESLDAER
+295 
-309 LADIS
+309 DIS

-346 RFHIRDLFEG
+346 KFYIQDLFEG

-367 QKIEFDVI
+367 KDIEFDVI

-380 LAIEG
+380 LMIEG
-385 DMVLIEQVLIN
+385 DMILIEQVLIN
-396 LIINAIDAVKNEPNP
+396 LVINAIDAVQHQSNP

-422 QQTIIEVRDNG
+422 QQIIIEIRDNG
-433 VGMSDELMDKIFVPF
+433 VGMSGELMDKIFVPF

-479 EKQGTSFRLGF
+479 EKQGAAFQLRF

>member
-1 MNNLQCSTIIFQ
+1 MIF
-13 GLRYNY
+13 
-19 EHQIPNIEHQNNLKT
+19 ETMKT

-45 LLLVSITAAA
+45 LLLASITAAA

-67 FVGLVI
+67 FVGLI
-73 VFQILNFIQ
+73 IFFQILNFIQ

-110 NAPISVRQ
+110 NAPVSVRQ

-124 QINATFKQLS
+124 QINTTFKQLS

-145 KILELVDTGILSYDR
+145 KILELVDTGILSYDQ

-174 MNVPY
+174 MNIPY
-179 LRNIASLEKRD
+179 LRNISSLEKRD
-190 VSVFQAIINLEN
+190 ISVYQAIKNLKN
-202 GNSQLVRINHKQVLL
+202 GDNQLVKINHKQVLL

-273 MEKTLRGR
+273 MERAIARR
-281 KGEKEEGRRDLEEE
+281 KGGKEIGEKGFGGKNEDEFD
-295 GMRGEREESLDAER
+295 
-309 LADIS
+309 DIS

-341 MTSFS
+341 LTSFS
-346 RFHIRDLFEG
+346 KFYIRDLFEG
-356 VEILLENQIEQ
+356 VEILLEHQIEQ
-367 QKIEFDVI
+367 QNIEFDVV
-375 IKDFE
+375 IKKIE
-380 LAIEG
+380 LMIEG

-396 LIINAIDAVKNEPNP
+396 LIINAIDAVTNQQNP

-416 VFQNNQ
+416 VFQNNHQ
-422 QQTIIEVRDNG
+422 QVIIEVRDNG
-433 VGMSDELMDKIFVPF
+433 VGMSDELIDKIFIPF
-448 FTSKPNG
+448 FTSKTNG

-479 EKQGTSFRLGF
+479 EKQGTAFRLVF

>member
-1 MNNLQCSTIIFQ
+1 
-13 GLRYNY
+13 
-19 EHQIPNIEHQNNLKT
+19 LKT
-34 RYEISLTIRVI
+34 RYEISLTIRVV
-45 LLLVSITAAA
+45 LLLASITACA

-67 FVGLVI
+67 FVGLMI
-73 VFQILNFIQ
+73 VFQILNFVQ
-82 FINKTNTEL
+82 FINKTNIEL

-110 NAPISVRQ
+110 NAPVSVRQ

-124 QINATFKQLS
+124 QINSTFKQLS

-145 KILELVDTGILSYDR
+145 KILELVDTGILSYNQTG
-160 EGNVGWINEAFKRM
+160 EVGWINESFKRM
-174 MNVPY
+174 LNVPY
-179 LRNIASLEKRD
+179 LRNISALEKRENA
-190 VSVFQAIINLEN
+190 VYQAIMSLEN
-202 GNSQLVRINHKQVLL
+202 GDSQLVKINQKQVLL
-217 AKTTFLNENIETN
+217 AKTTFLNDGIETS

-273 MEKTLRGR
+273 MEKSLLKEKGK
-281 KGEKEEGRRDLEEE
+281 KGEKEERK
-295 GMRGEREESLDAER
+295 RGEGRQDFEERGLDSES
-309 LADIS
+309 LADIT

-346 RFHIRDLFEG
+346 EFYVRDLFEG
-356 VEILLENQIEQ
+356 VEILLENQLERHQ
-367 QKIEFDVI
+367 IEFDVV
-375 IKDFE
+375 IKDFNVT
-380 LAIEG
+380 IEG

-396 LIINAIDAVKNEPNP
+396 LIINAIDAVKNQP
-411 KITLS
+411 KPIITLS
-416 VFQNNQ
+416 VFQNQ
-422 QQTIIEVRDNG
+422 EERVVIEVRDNG
-433 VGMSDELMDKIFVPF
+433 MGMSAELMDKIFVPF
-448 FTSKPNG
+448 FTSKANG

-460 SLSKQIMA
+460 SLSKQIMT
-468 LHKGTITVNSV
+468 LHKGTITVNST
-479 EKQGTSFRLGF
+479 EGKGTIFRLGF

>member
-1 MNNLQCSTIIFQ
+1 MKFN
-13 GLRYNY
+13 
-19 EHQIPNIEHQNNLKT
+19 
-34 RYEISLTIRVI
+34 RYEISLTIRV
-45 LLLVSITAAA
+45 LLLLASITAAA
-55 FCIVSNRYTLLI
+55 FCIVDQRFTLLI
-67 FVGLVI
+67 FLALLI
-73 VFQILNFIQ
+73 VFQILNFVQ
-82 FINKTNTEL
+82 FINKTNVEL

-110 NAPISVRQ
+110 NAPVSVRQ

-124 QINATFKQLS
+124 QINFTFKQLS

-145 KILELVDTGILSYDR
+145 KILELVDTGILSYDQN
-160 EGNVGWINEAFKRM
+160 GNVGWINEAFKRM

-179 LRNIASLEKRD
+179 LRNISSLEKRD
-190 VSVFQAIINLEN
+190 SIVYQVIINLEN
-202 GNSQLVRINHKQVLL
+202 GNSQLVKINQKQVLL
-217 AKTTFLNENIETN
+217 AKTTFLNDNTETN

-273 MEKTLRGR
+273 MEKTIARR
-281 KGEKEEGRRDLEEE
+281 KGGKSDDEFD
-295 GMRGEREESLDAER
+295 
-309 LADIS
+309 DIV

-341 MTSFS
+341 ITSFS
-346 RFHIRDLFEG
+346 EFYIRDLFEG

-367 QKIEFDVI
+367 KNIEFDVV
-375 IKDFE
+375 IKDFN
-380 LAIEG
+380 LMIEG

-396 LIINAIDAVKNEPNP
+396 LIINAIDAVKAQENP
-411 KITLS
+411 KVTLLAFLS
-416 VFQNNQ
+416 NQ
-422 QQTIIEVRDNG
+422 EQIVIEVRDSG
-433 VGMSDELMDKIFVPF
+433 IGMSPDLMDKIFVPF

-468 LHKGTITVNSV
+468 LHKGTITVTSI
-479 EKQGTSFRLGF
+479 EGQGTTFRLGF

>member
-1 MNNLQCSTIIFQ
+1 MIF
-13 GLRYNY
+13 
-19 EHQIPNIEHQNNLKT
+19 ETMKT

-45 LLLVSITAAA
+45 LLLASITAAA
-55 FCIVSNRYTLLI
+55 FCVVSNRYTLLI
-67 FVGLVI
+67 FVGLI
-73 VFQILNFIQ
+73 IFFQILNFIQ

-110 NAPISVRQ
+110 NAPVSVRQ

-124 QINATFKQLS
+124 QINTTFKQLS

-145 KILELVDTGILSYDR
+145 KILELVDTGILSYDQ

-174 MNVPY
+174 MNIPY
-179 LRNIASLEKRD
+179 LRNISSLEKRD
-190 VSVFQAIINLEN
+190 MSVYQAIISLKN
-202 GNSQLVRINHKQVLL
+202 GDNQLVKINHKQVLL

-273 MEKTLRGR
+273 MERAVAR
-281 KGEKEEGRRDLEEE
+281 KKEGKKDDEFD
-295 GMRGEREESLDAER
+295 
-309 LADIS
+309 DIS

-346 RFHIRDLFEG
+346 KFYIRDLLEG

-367 QKIEFDVI
+367 QNIEFDVV
-375 IKDFE
+375 IKEFE
-380 LAIEG
+380 LMIEG

-396 LIINAIDAVKNEPNP
+396 LIINAIDAVKNQQNP
-411 KITLS
+411 KIMLS
-416 VFQNNQ
+416 VFQNSQ
-422 QQTIIEVRDNG
+422 QQVIIEVRDNG
-433 VGMSDELMDKIFVPF
+433 VGMSDELIDKIFIPF
-448 FTSKPNG
+448 FTSKING

-479 EKQGTSFRLGF
+479 EKQGTAFRLVF

>member
-1 MNNLQCSTIIFQ
+1 M
-13 GLRYNY
+13 
-19 EHQIPNIEHQNNLKT
+19 KT
-34 RYEISLTIRVI
+34 RYEISLTIRVV
-45 LLLVSITAAA
+45 LLLASITAAA
-55 FCIVSNRYTLLI
+55 YCIVSGKYSLLI
-67 FVGLVI
+67 FAVFVL
-73 VFQILNFIQ
+73 VFQIFNFVQ
-82 FINKTNTEL
+82 FINKTNIEL

-110 NAPISVRQ
+110 NAPVSVRQ

-145 KILELVDTGILSYDR
+145 KILELVDTGILSYNQNG
-160 EGNVGWINEAFKRM
+160 EVGWINESFKRM

-179 LRNIASLEKRD
+179 LRNISSLEKRD
-190 VSVFQAIINLEN
+190 NTVYQAIMSLGN
-202 GNSQLVRINHKQVLL
+202 GDSQLVKINQKQVLL
-217 AKTTFLNENIETN
+217 AKTTFLNDGIETS
-230 LIAFQ
+230 LVAFQ

-273 MEKTLRGR
+273 MEKSLLRREGI
-281 KGEKEEGRRDLEEE
+281 KEEERQDLGENGSE
-295 GMRGEREESLDAER
+295 GLGNLLDSES
-309 LADIS
+309 LADIT

-346 RFHIRDLFEG
+346 EFYVRDLFEG
-356 VEILLENQIEQ
+356 VEILLENQLERHQ
-367 QKIEFDVI
+367 IEFDVV
-375 IKDFE
+375 IKDFNIT
-380 LAIEG
+380 IEG

-396 LIINAIDAVKNEPNP
+396 LIVNAIDAVKMQANP
-411 KITLS
+411 IVTLLA
-416 VFQNNQ
+416 FINQ
-422 QQTIIEVRDNG
+422 EERAVIEVKDNG
-433 VGMSDELMDKIFVPF
+433 MGMSAELLDKIFVPF
-448 FTSKPNG
+448 FTSKANG

-460 SLSKQIMA
+460 SLSKQIMT
-468 LHKGTITVNSV
+468 LHKGTIIVNSS
-479 EKQGTSFRLGF
+479 EGKGSIFRLGF

>member
-1 MNNLQCSTIIFQ
+1 
-13 GLRYNY
+13 
-19 EHQIPNIEHQNNLKT
+19 LKT

-45 LLLVSITAAA
+45 LLLASITAAA

-67 FVGLVI
+67 FVGLLI

-110 NAPISVRQ
+110 NAPVSVRQ

-124 QINATFKQLS
+124 QINSTFKQLS

-145 KILELVDTGILSYDR
+145 KILELVDTGILSYDQA
-160 EGNVGWINEAFKRM
+160 GNVGWINEAFKRM

-179 LRNIASLEKRD
+179 LRNISSLEKRD
-190 VSVFQAIINLEN
+190 MSVYQAIMSLEN
-202 GNSQLVRINHKQVLL
+202 GDSQLVKINHKQVLL
-217 AKTTFLNENIETN
+217 AKTTFLNDDIETN

-273 MEKTLRGR
+273 MESAIARR
-281 KGEKEEGRRDLEEE
+281 KGIERRKGGKESG
-295 GMRGEREESLDAER
+295 GKTANGERENDDEFD
-309 LADIS
+309 DIS

-346 RFHIRDLFEG
+346 KFCVRDLFEG

-367 QKIEFDVI
+367 KNIEFDVV

-380 LAIEG
+380 LMIEG
-385 DMVLIEQVLIN
+385 DMGLIEQVLIN
-396 LIINAIDAVKNEPNP
+396 LIINAIDAVKTQQKPA
-411 KITLS
+411 ITLS
-416 VFQNNQ
+416 VFRNNQ
-422 QQTIIEVRDNG
+422 EQIIIEVRDNG
-433 VGMSDELMDKIFVPF
+433 VGMSDELLDKIFVPF
-448 FTSKPNG
+448 FTSKVNG

-468 LHKGTITVNSV
+468 LHKGAITVNSV
-479 EKQGTSFRLGF
+479 EGKGTAFRLTF